1 MSLRVS
7 RLCLPQC
14 HLCAS
19 HVVMSTAT
27 PCSPP
32 THPSHPPIT
41 PLPLAPAFSGLQVDI
56 DRVRADNEAKVDE
69 QRKAGLII
77 WSGRELGKEG
87 AP

>member
-1 MSLRVS
+1 
-7 RLCLPQC
+7 
-14 HLCAS
+14 
-19 HVVMSTAT
+19 
-27 PCSPP
+27 
-32 THPSHPPIT
+32 
-41 PLPLAPAFSGLQVDI
+41 LAPAFSGLQVDI